1 LPNSPKRIY
10 VKRTTKGA
18 KNAGASAIMDT
29 VDYGRARVMILTC
42 SKSTTGSIGII
53 TLGLKLIGKS
63 IAGNP
68 CAAFDKMADGNAAIV
83 EYEPSGQS
91 KELVGKQMY
100 APVLRAY

>member
-1 LPNSPKRIY
+1 MPNSPKRIY

-53 TLGLKLIGKS
+53 TLGLKLTGGPIT
-63 IAGNP
+63 GNP
-68 CAAFDKMADGNAAIV
+68 CAAFDKTVAKNTAIV
-83 EYEPSGQS
+83 EYEPSVQS
-91 KELVGKQMY
+91 KELVGK
-100 APVLRAY
+100 